1 MADLARDTPGP
12 APPKP
17 GDAALQQTSRA
28 GSPDTG
34 KLRVF
39 ISYSRDDL
47 DFAEQLDAALNACG
61 FECII
66 DRHGISGG
74 EDWKRRLGSLIGEA
88 DTVVFVLSPT
98 SARSEICAWEV
109 EEATRLGKRILPV
122 ICEPLKG
129 VSPPPRLRDLNYI
142 FFYADPKVSD
152 SGFGTG
158 LKTLVA
164 SLNTDF
170 DWLREHTRYLQR
182 ATEWDSSGRPA
193 NRLLSRD
200 DIAEAKDWAA
210 RRPKSAPEPTSLHLD
225 FIRASEEE
233 AEARSSAQRKQL
245 EAMAAAQ
252 AECQKALH
260 EAEEAQ
266 RKRATN
272 EGNAEAMFNLGL
284 LYANGQGVTQD
295 YVRAREWYEK
305 AAEKG
310 FPSAMGNLGVL
321 YHNGQGVA
329 QDYGKAREW
338 YEKAAEKGFPRA
350 MGNLGVLYHN
360 DQGVAQD
367 YAKAREWYEKAAAN
381 GNATAMLN
389 LGQLYEEGWGVA
401 QDYGKARE
409 WYEKA
414 ADKGEPRA
422 KAQLEQLPIR
432 AADAGR
438 YAEALQLQEA
448 LAVKVEEAET
458 KREGNPAKETAQ
470 ALQGV
475 AWRALF
481 AREFTKALTASDRAH
496 ALLPDDLGIETNRAH
511 ALMFVERGKESKA
524 LYLAHKG
531 KPVSEEDAKLWERA
545 IAEDF
550 AEFRKAGL
558 THPMMAD
565 IEKELGVS
573 P

>member
-1 MADLARDTPGP
+1 
-12 APPKP
+12 
-17 GDAALQQTSRA
+17 
-28 GSPDTG
+28 
-34 KLRVF
+34 
-39 ISYSRDDL
+39 
-47 DFAEQLDAALNACG
+47 
-61 FECII
+61 
-66 DRHGISGG
+66 
-74 EDWKRRLGSLIGEA
+74 
-88 DTVVFVLSPT
+88 
-98 SARSEICAWEV
+98 
-109 EEATRLGKRILPV
+109 
-122 ICEPLKG
+122 
-129 VSPPPRLRDLNYI
+129 
-142 FFYADPKVSD
+142 
-152 SGFGTG
+152 
-158 LKTLVA
+158 
-164 SLNTDF
+164 
-170 DWLREHTRYLQR
+170 
-182 ATEWDSSGRPA
+182 
-193 NRLLSRD
+193 
-200 DIAEAKDWAA
+200 
-210 RRPKSAPEPTSLHLD
+210 
-225 FIRASEEE
+225 
-233 AEARSSAQRKQL
+233 
-245 EAMAAAQ
+245 
-252 AECQKALH
+252 
-260 EAEEAQ
+260 
-266 RKRATN
+266 
-272 EGNAEAMFNLGL
+272 MFNLGL

-310 FPSAMGNLGVL
+310 FPRAMGNLGVL
-321 YHNGQGVA
+321 YHNGQGVT
-329 QDYGKAREW
+329 QDYVRAREW

-350 MGNLGVLYHN
+350 MGNLGVRYHS

-448 LAVKVEEAET
+448 LTVKVEEAET

-470 ALQGV
+470 AIQGV